1 MAHIKTVDEYNDSIN
16 RMATRKKPSKT
27 KQYIATQLWISEN
40 SDPDGEYM
48 EIDTYLDTNPLNLVN
63 KVLMKEC
70 RTMVL
75 SKDKL
80 KYCEYPNKEF
90 WIEYAENGTVYQV
103 KVDVISPIT
112 ERELSSWGI
121 KSNRV

>member
-1 MAHIKTVDEYNDSIN
+1 MAHIKSVDEYNDSIN
-16 RMATRKKPSKT
+16 RMATRIKPNKT
-27 KQYIATQLWISEN
+27 KHYIATQLWISKD

-48 EIDTYLDTNPLNLVN
+48 EIDPYLDINLLNLVN

-80 KYCEYPNKEF
+80 KYCEYPNNEF
-90 WIEYAENGTVYQV
+90 WIEYAENDTTYQV

-112 ERELSSWGI
+112 ERVLSSWGI
-121 KSNRV
+121 KSNRF